1 MASYHNVDT
10 DVSMNQ
16 ITTVMMG
23 SNYLNQIMIIQ
34 MALDDIKNGK
44 LPQFGSFIFRGT
56 KML

>member
-34 MALDDIKNGK
+34 MALDDI
-44 LPQFGSFIFRGT
+44 
-56 KML
+56 